1 VLSHKPFC
9 RLGSRTILPTM
20 AVLLIAVVPL
30 LGQVGCRGAAANASS
45 ASIQIEVVSE
55 KEVGPAT
62 IEVALR
68 SAQGSPVDGA
78 RVSVRGDMNHAG
90 MKPVISE
97 ARDLGGGLY
106 RTEDFRFTMG
116 GDWIITAEVTL
127 PDGKKLE
134 HTIDVSSVRS
144 R

>member
-1 VLSHKPFC
+1 
-9 RLGSRTILPTM
+9 
-20 AVLLIAVVPL
+20 
-30 LGQVGCRGAAANASS
+30 
-45 ASIQIEVVSE
+45 VVSE